1 MKSFRELVELR
12 VSDFSDTV
20 AFTFGRFNPP
30 TIGHEKLITKLAK
43 VSGSNPYFVFPS
55 QTQNP
60 KKDPLPFALK
70 IAYMRKM
77 FPKHAKNII
86 ADAKVRTAL
95 DVIVKLYDE
104 GYKNVIMVVG
114 SDRVKE
120 FSTLFNN
127 YNGVQGKRHGFYKF
141 DNIKVVSAGQRDP
154 DAEGA
159 EGMSATKMRDA
170 AMDSDFESFS
180 QGVPSGFRD
189 AKKLYLAVRKNMGIR
204 EQKDLGQLDDYESM
218 RDEYLT
224 GKIWNVGDIVEV
236 NGVIGEIV
244 RKGTNYVSFSD
255 DTGKI
260 NKAWLHEI
268 NHHIGESVLKD
279 LSKQVARLIFG
290 KKLYHTI
297 KRMAHKERYKV
308 ALERLRALKNDVR
321 RVGGWEEWAS
331 RKGLRNTGAMIH
343 KGGVESMLMK
353 MAADHADIAVRELR
367 KVMDKTARS
376 ESLELESFK
385 LFEKKK
391 DKKYP
396 SAQDPD
402 VDELPGSQPKQY
414 YKGVEKDKKDDRA
427 KHFAR
432 KQKASDDDPS
442 SYVPAPGDKGAKTKP
457 STHTKKFKQMYG
469 EGEVD
474 KTKEVIKREK
484 ESDKRRHDAMMDRA
498 RTRDAAIKNQ
508 QTEDSPCWD
517 GYKQVGTKKGKT
529 GKTVPNCVP
538 EAVEV
543 IVTGKKVDNNQ
554 KEIEKELKKNG
565 GRVDYVLDNGM
576 VFSFS
581 NSSKAN
587 GFVSKV
593 NRIRDVS
600 AVLQEELLDE
610 KIEGLVKKAEKSG
623 MPYGILKKVYDRGMA
638 AWRTGH
644 RPGTTPQQWAFARVN
659 SFVTKSSG
667 TWGKA
672 DKDLASKV
680 RGSKKEEYVAEEEM
694 KCPPATK
701 SVDINTKNRNS
712 TIKNHMYGPLNVDEP
727 GDYWEKIAKKWDTT
741 VEAAKKSK
749 CGNCVAFDIS
759 PRMDDC
765 MPGKTSDGEGRL
777 GYCWMHHFKCHS
789 ARSCDTWAK
798 GGPINK
804 DEVSHDWQER
814 AFGEDKDF
822 GMIPKKKLPG
832 HEVLGPV
839 AESLVEEN
847 QYRVGSE
854 KYFEFFRDK
863 RRMFKEGSY
872 EPQDDFDN
880 DIMEGDLGKFSMYK
894 GEMVALDCPM
904 INEAEYKGKEV
915 ELNKPKAGGSKKYYV
930 YVKNPATGNVK
941 KVEWGDTT
949 GLKIKLDDLGARK
962 SFAARHKCDQKK
974 DKTKPGYWA
983 CNIPRYA
990 KQLGLSNGGNFFW

>member
-1 MKSFRELVELR
+1 MKSFRELVEQKE
-12 VSDFSDTV
+12 TV

-30 TIGHEKLITKLAK
+30 TIGHGKLISKLAQ
-43 VSGSNPYFVFPS
+43 VSGTNPYFVFPS
-55 QTQNP
+55 QSQNP

-77 FPKHAKNII
+77 FPRHAKNII

-95 DVIVKLYDE
+95 DVIVKLYNE

-120 FSTLFNN
+120 FSSLLNT
-127 YNGVQGKRHGFYKF
+127 YNGVEGKKHGFYKF
-141 DNIKVVSAGQRDP
+141 DNINVVNAGQRDP
-154 DAEGA
+154 DADGA
-159 EGMSATKMRDA
+159 EGMSASKMRDM
-170 AMDSDFESFS
+170 AMNSDFENFK
-180 QGVPSGFRD
+180 QGVPSNFRD
-189 AKKLYLAVRKNMGIR
+189 AKKLYLDVRKNMGIR
-204 EQKDLGQLDDYESM
+204 EEKDLGQLDDYETL
-218 RDEYLT
+218 RDQYLT

-236 NGVIGEIV
+236 NGTVGEIV
-244 RKGTNYVSFSD
+244 RKGTNYVSYTD
-255 DTGKI
+255 NTGKV

-268 NHHIGESVLKD
+268 S
-279 LSKQVARLIFG
+279 
-290 KKLYHTI
+290 
-297 KRMAHKERYKV
+297 
-308 ALERLRALKNDVR
+308 
-321 RVGGWEEWAS
+321 
-331 RKGLRNTGAMIH
+331 
-343 KGGVESMLMK
+343 
-353 MAADHADIAVRELR
+353 
-367 KVMDKTARS
+367 
-376 ESLELESFK
+376 

-391 DKKYP
+391 EKKYD

-414 YKGVEKDKKDDRA
+414 YKGVAKDKKDDRA
-427 KHFAR
+427 RHFAR
-432 KQKASDDDPS
+432 KTKVDDDDPS
-442 SYVPAPGDKGAKTKP
+442 AYTPAPGDKEAKTKP
-457 STHTKKFKQMYG
+457 SKHTKKFKQMYG
-469 EGEVD
+469 EGEVE
-474 KTKEVIKREK
+474 KTKEIIKREK

-517 GYKQVGTKKGKT
+517 GYKQVGTKKGKS

-538 EAVEV
+538 EE
-543 IVTGKKVDNNQ
+543 TQ
-554 KEIEKELKKNG
+554 
-565 GRVDYVLDNGM
+565 
-576 VFSFS
+576 
-581 NSSKAN
+581 
-587 GFVSKV
+587 
-593 NRIRDVS
+593 
-600 AVLQEELLDE
+600 LDE

-623 MPYGILKKVYDRGMA
+623 MPYSILKKVYDRGMA

-644 RPGTTPQQWAFARVN
+644 RPGTTPQQWAMARVN

-672 DKDLASKV
+672 DADLAKQV
-680 RGSKKEEYVAEEEM
+680 RGEEFVAEEEM
-694 KCPPATK
+694 KCPPATQD
-701 SVDINTKNRNS
+701 VDINTKNRNS

-727 GDYWEKIAKKWDTT
+727 ADYWEKIADKWDTSE
-741 VEAAKKSK
+741 EAAKKSL

-759 PRMDDC
+759 PRMEDC
-765 MPGKTSDGEGRL
+765 MPGQISDGDGRL

-789 ARSCDTWAK
+789 ARTCDTWAK
-798 GGPINK
+798 GGPITK
-804 DEVSHDWQER
+804 DEISNDWQER
-814 AFGEDKDF
+814 AFNEQKIGKNF
-822 GMIPKKKLPG
+822 GMIPKKDLPG

-839 AESLVEEN
+839 AESLLEEN
-847 QYRVGSE
+847 SYRVGSE

-863 RRMFKEGSY
+863 RRQFKEGLYQPES
-872 EPQDDFDN
+872 DFDK
-880 DIMEGDLGKFSMYK
+880 DIMEGDLGKFAMHK

-930 YVKNPATGNVK
+930 YVKDPSTGNVK

-949 GLKIKLDDLGARK
+949 GLKIKLDDIGARK

-990 KQLGLSNGGNFFW
+990 KQLGLSGGGQFFW

>member
-1 MKSFRELVELR
+1 MKSFRELVEQKE
-12 VSDFSDTV
+12 TV

-30 TIGHEKLITKLAK
+30 TIGHEKLILKLAQ
-43 VSGSNPYFVFPS
+43 VSGTNPYFVFPS
-55 QTQNP
+55 QSQNP

-77 FPKHAKNII
+77 FPRHAKSII

-114 SDRVKE
+114 SDRVAE
-120 FSTLFNN
+120 FKKLMNE
-127 YNGVQGKRHGFYKF
+127 YNGVEGKRHGYYKF
-141 DNIKVVSAGQRDP
+141 DSINVVSAGQRDP

-159 EGMSATKMRDA
+159 EGMSASKMRAA
-170 AMDSDFESFS
+170 AMDSDFESFN

-204 EQKDLGQLDDYESM
+204 EERDLGQLDDYESM
-218 RDEYLT
+218 RDQYLT

-236 NGVIGEIV
+236 NGVVGEIV

-268 NHHIGESVLKD
+268 EDFEISHHMDEAVLKD
-279 LSKQVARLIFG
+279 LTKQVARLIFD

-297 KRMAHKERYKV
+297 KRMAHKERYKI

-321 RVGGWEEWAS
+321 RVGGWEEWAN
-331 RKGLRNTGAMIH
+331 RKGLRNPGAMMH

-367 KVMDKTARS
+367 KVMDKTART
-376 ESLELESFK
+376 EETIV
-385 LFEKKK
+385 EKKT
-391 DKKYP
+391 
-396 SAQDPD
+396 AQDPD
-402 VDELPGSQPKQY
+402 VDELPGTQPKKY

-427 KHFAR
+427 RHFAR
-432 KQKASDDDPS
+432 KTKKDDDDPS
-442 SYVPAPGDKGAKTKP
+442 AYTPAPGDKEAKTKP
-457 STHTKKFKQMYG
+457 SSHTKKFKQMF
-469 EGEVD
+469 GEVD
-474 KTKEVIKREK
+474 NVERTKEVIKREK
-484 ESDKRRHDAMMDRA
+484 DSDKRRHDAMLDRA
-498 RTRDAAIKNQ
+498 RTKDAQQKNQ

-517 GYKQVGTKKGKT
+517 GYKQIGTKKGKS

-538 EAVEV
+538 E
-543 IVTGKKVDNNQ
+543 DFQ
-554 KEIEKELKKNG
+554 
-565 GRVDYVLDNGM
+565 
-576 VFSFS
+576 
-581 NSSKAN
+581 
-587 GFVSKV
+587 
-593 NRIRDVS
+593 
-600 AVLQEELLDE
+600 LDE

-638 AWRTGH
+638 AWKTGH

-680 RGSKKEEYVAEEEM
+680 RGSKKEEFVAEEEM

-727 GDYWEKIAKKWDTT
+727 ADYWEKIADKWNTSE
-741 VEAAKKSK
+741 EAAKKSL

-765 MPGKTSDGEGRL
+765 MPGGVSEGDGRL

-789 ARSCDTWAK
+789 QRTCDTWAK
-798 GGPINK
+798 GGPITK
-804 DEVSHDWQER
+804 DEMSHDWQER
-814 AFGEDKDF
+814 AFNEDKNF

-839 AESLVEEN
+839 AESLLEEN
-847 QYRVGSE
+847 SYRVGSE

-863 RRMFKEGSY
+863 RRQFKEGLY
-872 EPQDDFDN
+872 QPEDEFDN
-880 DIMEGDLGKFSMYK
+880 IIMEGDLGKFAMHK

-904 INEAEYKGKEV
+904 IMEAEYQGKEV

-930 YVKNPATGNVK
+930 YVKDGDKVK
-941 KVEWGDTT
+941 KVSWGDTT
-949 GLKIKLDDLGARK
+949 GLKVKLDNIPARK
-962 SFAARHKCDQKK
+962 SFAARHDCANKK
-974 DKTKPGYWA
+974 DKTKAGYWA
-983 CNIPRYA
+983 CNLPRYA